1 MVVTMIQIHWNGN
14 KNLLLSTVGVRS
26 KWPLVMCRN
35 SIASDLIYN
44 YHSSS
49 PLSCM
54 ELKFSK
60 NKTSIIKL
68 HNDVLKHALTPFK
81 NFTLLVDIFMELP
94 MC

>member
-1 MVVTMIQIHWNGN
+1 MVVTMIQIHWTGN
-14 KNLLLSTVGVRS
+14 KNLLLSTVGGVRS
-26 KWPLVMCRN
+26 KLLLVMCRN

-60 NKTSIIKL
+60 NETSIIWL
-68 HNDVLKHALTPFK
+68 HKDVLKHVL
-81 NFTLLVDIFMELP
+81 TLL
-94 MC
+94 

>member
-1 MVVTMIQIHWNGN
+1 MVVSMIQIHWNGN
-14 KNLLLSTVGVRS
+14 KNLFLSTVGGVRS
-26 KWPLVMCRN
+26 KPPLVMCRN

-60 NKTSIIKL
+60 NETFIIWL
-68 HNDVLKHALTPFK
+68 HNDVLKHVLTH
-81 NFTLLVDIFMELP
+81 L
-94 MC
+94 